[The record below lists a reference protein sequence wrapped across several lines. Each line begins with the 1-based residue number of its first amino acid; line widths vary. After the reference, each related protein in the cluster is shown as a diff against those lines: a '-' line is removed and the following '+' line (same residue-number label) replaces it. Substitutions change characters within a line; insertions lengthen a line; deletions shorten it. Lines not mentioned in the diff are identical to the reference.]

1 MKRKHFLSSA
11 AALSIGSIGT
21 AYGFNS
27 STSDTNS
34 RVLASAETNN
44 PLNFS
49 ELRDFYSSQLF
60 DRFLPNLNQSAID
73 HEYGGFMTDVNIE
86 TGERNSTN
94 KRAWYEGRG
103 MWTYAFLYN
112 NVRQT
117 PEILEVARKSKDFI
131 LRHKPETPGAYFPGS
146 YDRRGRVLSADG
158 NLYGDLFIAEGLAE
172 YAAASGEEEY
182 YDIARKLVL
191 DGVERYDRPDYD
203 YHISYLSPD
212 APQIEG
218 VRVLGHWMVLL
229 IGSTHMLLH
238 RDDPAIREISDR
250 SIDAIMNYHLNA
262 DYGLLNEG
270 LNHDLSVPDN
280 EFSQFAY
287 TGHGIETLWMVMYE
301 AVRRRD
307 QALYERAAEAFKR
320 HVTVAYDAVYGGYFR
335 SLDHVDENRWKVDK
349 VLWLQEEIL
358 IGTMLMIEHTGDEW
372 ARKIFL
378 KTHDYVQ
385 EKFVHPGFRFWT
397 SGGDRTLEEYN
408 SSRAEHYH
416 HPRHLMLNLLA
427 LDRIIERGGELSGL
441 FDV

>member
-1 MKRKHFLSSA
+1 MKRKHFLTSA
-11 AALSIGSIGT
+11 AALSFGSIGT

-27 STSDTNS
+27 SSSGSNS
-34 RVLASAETNN
+34 RRLASAEANDH
-44 PLNFS
+44 LDFS
-49 ELRDFYSSQLF
+49 KLRDFYSSQLF
-60 DRFLPNLNQSAID
+60 ERFLPNMNRSAID
-73 HEYGGFMTDVNIE
+73 HERGGFMCDVNIE

-112 NVRQT
+112 NVRQS

-158 NLYGDLFIAEGLAE
+158 NLYGNLFIAEGLAE

-182 YDIARKLVL
+182 YDIARQLVL

-287 TGHGIETLWMVMYE
+287 TGHGIETIWMVMYE

-307 QALYERAAEAFKR
+307 RALYERAAEAFKR
-320 HVTVAYDAVYGGYFR
+320 HVTVAHDAVYGGYFR

-349 VLWLQEEIL
+349 VLWLQEEVL

-372 ARKIFL
+372 AKEIFL

-385 EKFVHPGFRFWT
+385 EKFARPEFRFWT

-416 HPRHLMLNLLA
+416 HPRHLMLNLMA
-427 LDRIIERGGELSGL
+427 LDRIIERNGEPSGL
-441 FDV
+441 FEV

>member
-1 MKRKHFLSSA
+1 MKRKHFLTSA

-21 AYGFNS
+21 AYGVNS
-27 STSDTNS
+27 SSSDTMKGDF
-34 RVLASAETNN
+34 ASAEANAR
-44 PLNFS
+44 LNFT

-60 DRFLPNLNQSAID
+60 DRFLPNMNRSAID
-73 HEYGGFMTDVNIE
+73 HELGGFMCDVNIE

-112 NVRQT
+112 NVRQD

-131 LRHKPETPGAYFPGS
+131 LRHKPETPGVYFPGS
-146 YDRRGRVLSADG
+146 YDREGSVLSGEG
-158 NLYGDLFIAEGLAE
+158 NLYGNLFIAEGLAE
-172 YAAASGEEEY
+172 YAAASGDEEY
-182 YDIARKLVL
+182 YDIARQLVL

-203 YHISYLSPD
+203 YHISYLSAD

-250 SIDAIMNYHLNA
+250 SIDAIMNYHLNT

-301 AVRRRD
+301 AVRRQDRE
-307 QALYERAAEAFKR
+307 LYERAGEAFKR
-320 HVTVAYDAVYGGYFR
+320 HVTVAHDAVYGGYFR

-372 ARKIFL
+372 AREIFL

-427 LDRIIERGGELSGL
+427 LDRIIERGGEPSGL
-441 FDV
+441 FEA